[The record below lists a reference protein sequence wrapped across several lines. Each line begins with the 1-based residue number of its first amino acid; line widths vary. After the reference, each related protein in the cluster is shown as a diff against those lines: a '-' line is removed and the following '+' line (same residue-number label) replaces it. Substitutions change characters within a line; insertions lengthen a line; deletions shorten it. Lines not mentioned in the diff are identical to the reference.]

1 MLRVINNVSTTYC
14 KSQNHIVSPAHAD
27 TRHTERPLFLSPR
40 ASPGAR
46 ARRAFVCT
54 CARARPARLFRVFT
68 RLWSVVSLESCGLE
82 IAAGMETQASNT
94 WIDSHTKTS
103 VQHTHTQNNT
113 HSTAKTG
120 ERRSVALRAY
130 TSIARAH
137 IHFMLIRNL

>member
-94 WIDSHTKTS
+94 WIDSHTEGQLS
-103 VQHTHTQNNT
+103 VQR
-113 HSTAKTG
+113 TG
-120 ERRSVALRAY
+120 M
-130 TSIARAH
+130 ARAPPPE
-137 IHFMLIRNL
+137 